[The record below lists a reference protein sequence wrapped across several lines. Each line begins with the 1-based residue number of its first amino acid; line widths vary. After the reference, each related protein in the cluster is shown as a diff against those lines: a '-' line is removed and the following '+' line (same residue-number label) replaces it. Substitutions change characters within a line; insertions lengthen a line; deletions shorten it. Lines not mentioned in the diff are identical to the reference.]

1 MSSLQ
6 LAQIPLKE
14 VDGVTPRAIAEWD
27 KHDGYVI
34 GVQVPDGT
42 AGIVRLIE
50 RSTHPT
56 IPIALRELAK
66 LIEHWETA
74 H

>member
-14 VDGVTPRAIAEWD
+14 IYGVTPRAIAEWD
-27 KHDGYVI
+27 KHDGYVV

-42 AGIVRLIE
+42 EGDVQLIE
-50 RSTHPT
+50 RSVHPT
-56 IPIALRELAK
+56 LPSALRKLAK
-66 LIEHWETA
+66 VIEHWETT